1 MSDPNEEA
9 SRDSD
14 PYIKWLEA
22 CDEAIRRRRP
32 PLDSA
37 TPRDQHEPAEETL
50 ELLRRLDG
58 LRARDTT
65 SRGRPCDPAA
75 AVPDTEA
82 APPSGDEPTAPPPLD
97 PRVPDD
103 IAAGP
108 PENITHRTFGDY
120 ELLELI
126 AAGGMGVVYK
136 ARQRSLNRVVAV
148 KMIRLGSL
156 AGTADLRRFWFEA

>member
-14 PYIKWLEA
+14 PYIQWLEA
-22 CDEAIRRRRP
+22 CDEAIGRRRP

-37 TPRDQHEPAEETL
+37 TPRGQPEPAEETL

-75 AVPDTEA
+75 SRPDTEA
-82 APPSGDEPTAPPPLD
+82 APPSGDEPPTPPQLD
-97 PRVPDD
+97 PPVPDD
-103 IAAGP
+103 IAAEP
-108 PENITHRTFGDY
+108 VVAITPRTFGDY

-126 AAGGMGVVYK
+126 AAGGMGVVYR
-136 ARQRSLNRVVAV
+136 ARQRSPDRVVAL
-148 KMIRLGSL
+148 KMIRLGPL
-156 AGTADLRRFWFEA
+156 AGAADLRRFRF